1 MRLLFIILMFT
12 VTNVNGQVKRGDTL
26 FIPET
31 IKVLEFAKTKRTW
44 IVDSNFIAQPKAPL
58 KVRAT
63 FMVTLGGQR
72 KRITLYTNG
81 TYIETK

>member
-1 MRLLFIILMFT
+1 MRLLLIILLFS
-12 VTNVNGQVKRGDTL
+12 VTNVNGQVRGDTM
-26 FIPET
+26 FISDK
-31 IKVLEFAKTKRTW
+31 IKVLEFAKSKRTW

-58 KVRAT
+58 KMRAT
-63 FMVTLGGQR
+63 FYVTLSGQR